1 MIPDPIT
8 IIRDYISHPSV
19 STDQAYAEGMRGART
34 YVSSLLEKLGFEVEE
49 VATPLHPIVLA
60 ERGADHPEWPHVIIY
75 GHYDVQPAD
84 PFDLWTGD
92 PFKAEVR
99 NGRIY
104 GRGTADNKGPQAVQ
118 LAALARLLE
127 KEPDL
132 PLRITWLIEGEE
144 EMGSPSI
151 PGFLEKYSERLR
163 QADVILM
170 SDTSC
175 LDPENMVITVGLRG
189 LTGVEVVL
197 TGPNSDLHSGIH
209 GGALENPI
217 QALVDLCSS
226 LHNPDGTV
234 NIPGFYD
241 DVVPPEDWE
250 RAELAKLPLG
260 PEKYK
265 EFLGIPEFHAPPGFS
280 PFEAIRFGP
289 TLEFNGIG
297 GGYQGEGEKTV
308 IPSRAFAKITCRLV
322 PNQTPEKIQ
331 KLLIDTLKE
340 RCSKKVKL
348 DIRAFSGGVPYLVV
362 PPGRPNT
369 PANQSPVLALAFAAA
384 EKSITSTWGKPPIYL
399 REGGSVPIIGQ
410 LHKATGLD
418 CLMFG
423 LFTPADNLHAPNESF
438 HLGIMEKAISAY
450 EGIFA
455 ELAHGGSS
463 RT

>member
-1 MIPDPIT
+1 MIPDPLT
-8 IIRDYISHPSV
+8 IITDYTAHASV
-19 STDQAYAEGMRGART
+19 STDRAYAEGMRGARD
-34 YVSSLLEKLGFEVEE
+34 YVSSLLKKLGFAVEE
-49 VATPLHPIVLA
+49 IATPLHPIILA
-60 ERGADHPEWPHVIIY
+60 ERGAEHPEWPHVIIY

-84 PFDLWTGD
+84 PFDLWTSD

-99 NGRIY
+99 DGRIY

-118 LAALARLLE
+118 LVALARLLE

-151 PGFLEKYSERLR
+151 PGFLQKYAERLG
-163 QADVILM
+163 QADLIIM

-175 LDPENMVITVGLRG
+175 PDPENMVVTVGLRG
-189 LTGVEVVL
+189 LTGAEVVL
-197 TGPNSDLHSGIH
+197 TGPVRDLHSGIH
-209 GGALENPI
+209 GGALKNPI
-217 QALVDLCSS
+217 QALTELCAS

-250 RAELAKLPLG
+250 REELAKLPLS
-260 PEKYK
+260 EKEYQR
-265 EFLGIPEFHAPPGFS
+265 FLGVPAFHTAPGLN

-322 PNQTPEKIQ
+322 ANQTSEKIQ
-331 KLLIDTLKE
+331 KLLMDTIRE
-340 RCSKKVKL
+340 RCPREVKL
-348 DIRAFSGGVPYLVV
+348 EMKPYGGGAPYLVV

-369 PANQSPVLALAFAAA
+369 PANQSPVLARAFAAT
-384 EKSITSTWGKPPIYL
+384 EQSITSAWGKPPIYL

-410 LHKATGLD
+410 MHEATGLD
-418 CLMFG
+418 CLMLG
-423 LFTPADNLHAPNESF
+423 LFTPADNLHAPDESF
-438 HLGIMEKAISAY
+438 HLGIMNKAISAY

-455 ELAHGGSS
+455 QLARSDS
-463 RT
+463 